1 MDLTQYSHF
10 IPTPTVTELPAIEKR
25 ARKSRSER
33 HARGLDRAAR
43 PQDEYANFVTHALGL
58 VLSIAGTWL
67 MMKLVLGINDFWTVL
82 GCAAYCASLV
92 ALYAASTLSHAFF
105 DIHRRHFYRKIDQ
118 VCIFYLIAG
127 SFTPFGA
134 VYLRHGWWPA
144 LTAGMW
150 ILATIGAGM
159 IWHQGFLSA
168 TGQKIYLALG
178 WLPAISL
185 PTLIT
190 VAPLPVIVWTVA
202 GGLFYTLGTLFL
214 WHDHR
219 VRYFH
224 AMWHTFVIAGSIC
237 QFMAILLMIVIS

>member
-1 MDLTQYSHF
+1 
-10 IPTPTVTELPAIEKR
+10 
-25 ARKSRSER
+25 
-33 HARGLDRAAR
+33 LDRAVR
-43 PQDEYANFVTHALGL
+43 PQDEFANFVTHSLGL
-58 VLSIAGTWL
+58 VLSLAGTWL
-67 MMKLVLGINDFWTVL
+67 MMKVVLRTDDFWAIL
-82 GCAAYCASLV
+82 GCAAYCVSLV
-92 ALYAASTLSHAFF
+92 MLYGASTLSHAFF
-105 DIHRRHFYRKIDQ
+105 DVKRRHFYRKVDQ

-134 VYLRHGWWPA
+134 VYLRDGWWPA

-150 ILATIGAGM
+150 LLATVGAGM

-168 TGQKIYLALG
+168 AGQKIYLVLG

-185 PTLIT
+185 PALVA
-190 VAPLPVIVWTVA
+190 VAPAPVIFWTVA

-237 QFMAILLMIVIS
+237 QFMAILLMIVTY